1 MINPLTNLRLQSQ
14 VKQLKEVSKQTAEF
28 LSWLKDHADL
38 PEVPGIGSSLINAIE
53 HNQNMANYFADFE
66 TNLKQQ
72 LKQNK
77 EKKPS

>member
-14 VKQLKEVSKQTAEF
+14 VKQLKEVSQQTADF

-38 PEVPGIGSSLINAIE
+38 PEVPGIGTSLINAIN
-53 HNQNMANYFADFE
+53 HNTNMAKYFEGMQMD
-66 TNLKQQ
+66 LKQQ

>member
-14 VKQLKEVSKQTAEF
+14 VKQLKEVSQQTAEF
-28 LSWLKDHADL
+28 LSWFKDHAEL
-38 PEVPGIGSSLINAIE
+38 PEVPGIGTSLINAIE